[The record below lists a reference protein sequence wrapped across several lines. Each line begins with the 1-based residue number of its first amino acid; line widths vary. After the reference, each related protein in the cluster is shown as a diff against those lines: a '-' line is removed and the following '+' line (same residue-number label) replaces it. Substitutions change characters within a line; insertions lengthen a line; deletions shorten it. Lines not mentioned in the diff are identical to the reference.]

1 MSEPVTNQ
9 AATKVYIEIVE
20 RLRDMIANDG
30 LGSGDRIPSERE
42 LSERLG
48 YGRSSVR
55 EALRALELLGLI
67 ETRRGE
73 GTFIKDFHEHRLVEL
88 LGTFILQGQKV
99 RKDALE
105 SKILIEKSCIELLFL
120 KGREHLLSHMLESEN
135 VSFNEIMVKIVE
147 GTDNRLLKKIWK
159 ILSEYVSSFH
169 QDDIDQNQ
177 IHSFVQAIIQSD
189 QEAALTAFDQLR
201 NLSK

>member
-1 MSEPVTNQ
+1 MINN

-20 RLRDMIANDG
+20 RLRDMIAKDG

-42 LSERLG
+42 LSETLG

-73 GTFIKDFHEHRLVEL
+73 GTFIKDFQEHQLVEL

-99 RKDALE
+99 RSDALE
-105 SKILIEKSCIELLFL
+105 SKAMIEKNCIELLFL
-120 KGREHLLSHMLESEN
+120 KGREKLLSNLLENEN

-147 GTDNRLLKKIWK
+147 GADNRLLKKIWK
-159 ILSEYVSSFH
+159 ILSEYISSFH
-169 QDDIDQNQ
+169 QEDINQ
-177 IHSFVQAIIQSD
+177 DHVKSFVQALIHSD
-189 QEAALTAFDQLR
+189 QKAALAAFDQMR